1 MKSFFDLV
9 LCCKYKDTIKNQI
22 YSDDAMDFYE
32 LLVDSKRLL
41 ILSTQFEDLKKVWLK
56 EYQYVVLNNSKIII
70 DKDEITKNKNNNQ
83 KLEYYFQQL
92 KKKII
97 KKKANET
104 DKMIIRK
111 L

>member
-1 MKSFFDLV
+1 MSSAEFNRL
-9 LCCKYKDTIKNQI
+9 NQI
-22 YSDDAMDFYE
+22 YSNDAEDFYE

-41 ILSTQFEDLKKVWLK
+41 ILSTQFEDFKKVWLK
-56 EYQYVVLNNSKIII
+56 DYQNVVLNNSKIII

-83 KLEYYFQQL
+83 KLVYYFQQL

-97 KKKANET
+97 KNKANKT